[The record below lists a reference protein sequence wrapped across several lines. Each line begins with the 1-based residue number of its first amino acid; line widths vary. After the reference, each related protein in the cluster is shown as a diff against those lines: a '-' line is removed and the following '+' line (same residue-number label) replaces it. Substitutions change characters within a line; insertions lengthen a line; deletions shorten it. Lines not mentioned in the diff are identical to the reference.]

1 MNKEKYN
8 NLRHKYL
15 NEKIINIYTHLTQKQ
30 LKTLE
35 KLKIKVK
42 NELYTVHDFDQKQ
55 SELLEYNNNKNKLI
69 DACVSSEECDEII
82 KIFYKIADEYN
93 L

>member
-15 NEKIINIYTHLTQKQ
+15 NEKIINIYTHLTKKQ

-82 KIFYKIADEYN
+82 NIFYKIADKYN

>member
-15 NEKIINIYTHLTQKQ
+15 NENIINIYTHLTQKQ

-35 KLKIKVK
+35 KLKIKVE
-42 NELYTVHDFDQKQ
+42 NELYTIHDFDKKQ
-55 SELLEYNNNKNKLI
+55 SELLECNNNKNKLI
-69 DACVSSEECDEII
+69 DACVSLEECDEII
-82 KIFYKIADEYN
+82 NIFYKIADEYN